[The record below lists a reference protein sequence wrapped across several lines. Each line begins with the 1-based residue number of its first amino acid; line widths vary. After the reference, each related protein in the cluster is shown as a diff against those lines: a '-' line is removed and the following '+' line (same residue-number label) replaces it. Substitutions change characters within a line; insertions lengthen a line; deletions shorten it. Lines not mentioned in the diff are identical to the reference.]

1 MVRGLSKKIGGTY
14 IIGVGGWTLLNIQLH
29 IQYIYI
35 YTLTYM
41 HTCMHIYR
49 QLHTY
54 IMHIMYKINT
64 YTTHADINI

>member
-35 YTLTYM
+35 YTYIHAYM
-41 HTCMHIYR
+41 HAHLQTI
-49 QLHTY
+49 TY
-54 IMHIMYKINT
+54 IYYAHNVQ
-64 YTTHADINI
+64 D